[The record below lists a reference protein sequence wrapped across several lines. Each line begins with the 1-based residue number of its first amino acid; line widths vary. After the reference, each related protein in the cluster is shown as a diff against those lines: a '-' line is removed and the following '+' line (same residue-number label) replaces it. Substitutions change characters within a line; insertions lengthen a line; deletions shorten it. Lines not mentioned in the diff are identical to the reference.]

1 MTQPANGNNEP
12 LPNRQPPL
20 TDAELVELR
29 ELLESDRRAKWLWST
44 LRTWS
49 LWLGGVIGAI
59 TLTWDS
65 LARVVKSMAGN

>member
-1 MTQPANGNNEP
+1 MSQAHGTQAPPPNNE
-12 LPNRQPPL
+12 PPL
-20 TDAELVELR
+20 TDAELKEVR

-49 LWLGGVIGAI
+49 LWLGGVFGAI

-65 LARVVKSMAGN
+65 LARVVKSMAGQ